1 MTQQR
6 AIVEQKKRDLNACT
20 KNNVIH
26 FTDGCGELFLQS
38 VNTVEGDGQL
48 NVNSRG
54 YQVRD
59 WNGQSYQPGPCTS
72 ANAKKMKGQTN
83 VRFSAY
89 KIKGKQY
96 LKSVKAKWF
105 SKPLVYLIILLIVF
119 NTHRSSDY
127 SLFVSGTRITLSL
140 MNNNLPNIIITY
152 IAICVSWEFGQLP
165 MVGHHNS
172 LLWRYFLF
180 GSLI

>member
-1 MTQQR
+1 MWRAVSAKCKYRWGRWSTKCKFKRIPSQR
-6 AIVEQKKRDLNACT
+6 LEWPIIPTRPLYICQR
-20 KNNVIH
+20 
-26 FTDGCGELFLQS
+26 Q
-38 VNTVEGDGQL
+38 
-48 NVNSRG
+48 
-54 YQVRD
+54 
-59 WNGQSYQPGPCTS
+59 
-72 ANAKKMKGQTN
+72 KMKGQTN

-105 SKPLVYLIILLIVF
+105 FKPLVYLIILLIVF

-127 SLFVSGTRITLSL
+127 SLFVSRTRITLSL

-165 MVGHHNS
+165 IVGHHNS